1 MALPSGRRAFVDRMA
16 AMMAPPAAPEP
27 EPAPERSVRDELIEQ
42 HGDAL
47 LLLESRQAPDGS
59 EVLLA
64 VLEGEDAAAAEQQ
77 RRAGGDGP
85 RIEVLDRRSYDTI
98 QRLTNAGALPT
109 APSPSQELHRSPR
122 LAPPAAEPDR
132 LRLAKGAEFLGNAE
146 RKLRM
151 ALLLAEGGF
160 AAEAMP
166 ALDACLQ
173 LADARRLMTG
183 EEPVGDAT
191 IAEPPVTTTR
201 PLDEVAGSIAHLLA
215 DIGRSLHAVGAVA

>member
-1 MALPSGRRAFVDRMA
+1 
-16 AMMAPPAAPEP
+16 
-27 EPAPERSVRDELIEQ
+27 
-42 HGDAL
+42 
-47 LLLESRQAPDGS
+47 
-59 EVLLA
+59 
-64 VLEGEDAAAAEQQ
+64 
-77 RRAGGDGP
+77 
-85 RIEVLDRRSYDTI
+85 
-98 QRLTNAGALPT
+98 
-109 APSPSQELHRSPR
+109 
-122 LAPPAAEPDR
+122 
-132 LRLAKGAEFLGNAE
+132 
-146 RKLRM
+146 M

-173 LADARRLMTG
+173 LAADARRLMTG